1 METVFFFFQV
11 KQQKNR
17 MRLKQRIKVSFFLN
31 KRVSKVNFKIFLL
44 IVKKKGLPFF
54 WIKNTMKAEKRD
66 ERMRNNKSSLRI
78 KEKESS
84 SDETR

>member
-11 KQQKNR
+11 KQQQNR

-44 IVKKKGLPFF
+44 IVKKRFALLFDKKYNESRNRKQMKG
-54 WIKNTMKAEKRD
+54 
-66 ERMRNNKSSLRI
+66 
-78 KEKESS
+78 
-84 SDETR
+84 